1 MVKGAGL
8 LKMGAK
14 EAGTHFYID
23 KLFYSLQLCKVVL
36 YIQRKISF
44 FCHNSFMKK
53 VILSCLKMNVCVC
66 LCDTLKGRGD
76 WNPLTNFGLTL

>member
-1 MVKGAGL
+1 MVQGAGL
-8 LKMGAK
+8 LKMGAR
-14 EAGTHFYID
+14 EAGTHFYNE

-53 VILSCLKMNVCVC
+53 VILSCLKTKLCVCVSV
-66 LCDTLKGRGD
+66 
-76 WNPLTNFGLTL
+76 